1 MKTNFVFREAFSGL
15 RRNMTMTIAMIITT
29 SIALALL
36 ATGFLLSAMTERTK
50 DIYFD
55 RIEVMVQLD
64 DEISGSDPTCASP
77 ECSEIKQ
84 QLEGDEAVKSVT
96 FRNKEQSYE
105 RFVELFGE
113 SDPQLVEQPE
123 KDALPAAF
131 HVRLADPENS
141 APIDALRD
149 NPAVTNIVDQGDNL
163 EAAMRNLDSIRNAS
177 FIVAAVQAI
186 AAIFL
191 IMNMVQITA
200 YSRRSEIS
208 IMRMVGASRWY
219 TQAPFVLEA
228 MMAALIGAVLAV
240 GGMFAAKILV
250 VDRALKAVYDQQ
262 LVARVTNSDLW
273 LATPFVIL
281 VGVVVAAITAQVT
294 LRWYVKN

>member
-113 SDPQLVEQPE
+113 SDPQLVEQTE

>member
-105 RFVELFGE
+105 RFVELFGD
-113 SDPQLVEQPE
+113 SDPQLVEQTE

-141 APIDALRD
+141 GPIDALRD

-273 LATPFVIL
+273 LAAPFVVL

>member
-64 DEISGSDPTCASP
+64 DEITGSDPTCASP

-113 SDPQLVEQPE
+113 SDPQLVEQTE

-273 LATPFVIL
+273 LAAPFVVL

>member
-50 DIYFD
+50 DLYFD

-113 SDPQLVEQPE
+113 SDPQLVEQTE

-141 APIDALRD
+141 GPIDALRD
-149 NPAVTNIVDQGDNL
+149 NPVVTNIVDQGDNL

-273 LATPFVIL
+273 LAAPFVVL

>member
-113 SDPQLVEQPE
+113 SDPQLVEQTE

-273 LATPFVIL
+273 LAAPFVVL

>member
-113 SDPQLVEQPE
+113 SDPQLVEQTE

-131 HVRLADPENS
+131 HVRLTDPENS

-273 LATPFVIL
+273 LAAPFVVL

>member
-1 MKTNFVFREAFSGL
+1 MKTNFVLREAFSGL

-64 DEISGSDPTCASP
+64 DNISSSDPTCTSP
-77 ECSEIKQ
+77 ECSSIKR
-84 QLEGDEAVKSVT
+84 QLEGDEGVKSVT

-113 SDPQLVEQPE
+113 SDPQLVEQTE

-131 HVRLADPENS
+131 HVRLADPEND
-141 APIDALRD
+141 APIEALRN

-163 EAAMRNLDSIRNAS
+163 QSAMRNLDSIRNAS
-177 FIVAAVQAI
+177 FIVAFVQAV

-200 YSRRSEIS
+200 YSRRSETS

-240 GGMFAAKILV
+240 AGMFAAKVLV

-273 LATPFVIL
+273 LAAPFVVL
-281 VGVVVAAITAQVT
+281 VGVVVAAVTAQVT

>member
-113 SDPQLVEQPE
+113 SDPQLVEQTE

-273 LATPFVIL
+273 LAAPFVVL
-281 VGVVVAAITAQVT
+281 VGVIVATITAQVT

>member
-113 SDPQLVEQPE
+113 SDPQLVEQTE

-273 LATPFVIL
+273 LAAPFVVL
-281 VGVVVAAITAQVT
+281 VGMVVAAITAQVT

>member
-105 RFVELFGE
+105 RFVELFGD
-113 SDPQLVEQPE
+113 SDPQLVEQTE

-273 LATPFVIL
+273 LAAPFVVL
-281 VGVVVAAITAQVT
+281 VGMVVAAITAQVT

>member
-1 MKTNFVFREAFSGL
+1 MKTNFVLREAFSGL

-55 RIEVMVQLD
+55 RIEVMVQLN
-64 DEISGSDPTCASP
+64 DEISATDPTCSSP
-77 ECSEIKQ
+77 ECSGIKQ

-105 RFVELFGE
+105 RFAELFGE
-113 SDPQLVEQPE
+113 SDPQLVEQTE

-131 HVRLADPENS
+131 HIRLADPENT

-149 NPAVTNIVDQGDNL
+149 NPAVANVLDQGDDL
-163 EAAMRNLDSIRNAS
+163 QAAMRNLDAIRNAS

-228 MMAALIGAVLAV
+228 MVAALVGAVLAV
-240 GGMFAAKILV
+240 GGMFAAKVLV

-262 LVARVTNSDLW
+262 LVGRVTNSDLW
-273 LATPFVIL
+273 LAAPFVVL
-281 VGVVVAAITAQVT
+281 VGMAVAAVTAQVT

>member
-113 SDPQLVEQPE
+113 SDPQLVEQTE

-273 LATPFVIL
+273 LAAPFVVL
-281 VGVVVAAITAQVT
+281 VGVVVAAITAQV
-294 LRWYVKN
+294 LSLIHI

>member
-64 DEISGSDPTCASP
+64 DKISSSDPTCTSP
-77 ECSEIKQ
+77 ECSDIKQ

-113 SDPQLVEQPE
+113 SDPQLVEQTE

-208 IMRMVGASRWY
+208 IMPVSY
-219 TQAPFVLEA
+219 THLTLP
-228 MMAALIGAVLAV
+228 
-240 GGMFAAKILV
+240 
-250 VDRALKAVYDQQ
+250 
-262 LVARVTNSDLW
+262 TSDL
-273 LATPFVIL
+273 V
-281 VGVVVAAITAQVT
+281 
-294 LRWYVKN
+294 